1 MKKILFTLSVTAI
14 LFACTSKSKEASMVG
29 VYNLDKQFVR
39 MDGKDSAF
47 SGSQIKIYT
56 PTHFM
61 WANLGSDSSVNF
73 GFGSYVISGE
83 NITRNNI
90 YSSRKLD
97 STNELTFSYATTE
110 KGYTQTVN
118 SKNAQGK
125 DYQLIEEY
133 STLAENKTPPSD
145 LEGAWKQVNTVV
157 IDKND
162 TSKMTYV
169 QYKVFQ
175 NGYFMFVNRY
185 ATDSTQK
192 TFKNGIGCG
201 KYTFNNGNLEEVNDL
216 TSSQKYKGVKVKI
229 SVKFNGKD
237 EYAQTILDST
247 KTIIETYTRVK

>member
-1 MKKILFTLSVTAI
+1 MFVTAI
-14 LFACTSKSKEASMVG
+14 LFACTSKSKEASIVG
-29 VYNLDKQFVR
+29 VYNLDKQFVK
-39 MDGKDSAF
+39 MEGKDSVIL
-47 SGSQIKIYT
+47 GSQIKIYT
-56 PTHFM
+56 PTHFI
-61 WANLGSDSSVNF
+61 WANLGADSSVSF

-97 STNELTFSYATTE
+97 STNELSFSYKTTE
-110 KGYTQTVN
+110 KGYSQTVN
-118 SKNAQGK
+118 SKNAQGL

-133 STLAENKTPPSD
+133 SSLAENKTSPSD
-145 LEGAWKQVNTVV
+145 LVGAWKQVNTVV

-162 TSKMTYV
+162 TSKMSYV

-192 TFKNGIGCG
+192 TFKNGFGCG
-201 KYTFNNGNLEEVNDL
+201 KYTFKDGNLEEVNDL
-216 TSSQKYKGVKVKI
+216 TTSQNYKGVKVKI

-237 EYAQTILDST
+237 EYAQTIVDST
-247 KTIIETYTRVK
+247 KTIIETYIRVK